1 MNIKIDNYRS
11 VANLSSFSKKRILVI
26 SPGPL
31 FPLEMASQDRNYK
44 LIKRLSQDH
53 QIDLAAI
60 VQGSLKLNST
70 REKLAKV
77 VNNFYPIISLNYN
90 KNKIIRKIIGLK
102 WLYNYLLFGISS
114 RHYYWGHKKIIQ
126 QLEHIIEQ
134 NEYDIVQL
142 VGWYSGKIF
151 KNVSTSSYKVIDTHG
166 VLYEKK
172 IKEYQDI
179 YGEKIPFFKKRE
191 LKKDKEK
198 EIAITGTA
206 NLVISISEYDRGV
219 FRSLIPESEHI
230 LIPSGQDISFY
241 KGYSLSSKE
250 KTPTILFYGSLG
262 GKQNYDAFF
271 RLYNKIFPRI
281 IKQLPETRLLVLGG
295 NPPDKIK
302 RLGKN
307 PNIEVTGF
315 VEDVRRSIAR
325 ASVMILPMEIAA
337 GFRSRVVEVMAMGVP
352 VLGTHNALD
361 SIGFSNGIEGIIEDN
376 NELLADF
383 AVRLLRDRS
392 LMERMSKAAQ
402 IFVDKN
408 YDIEAT
414 YGKLSSFYGS
424 LV

>member
-1 MNIKIDNYRS
+1 
-11 VANLSSFSKKRILVI
+11 
-26 SPGPL
+26 
-31 FPLEMASQDRNYK
+31 MASQDRSYK
-44 LIKRLSQDH
+44 LIKRLSQEH
-53 QIDLAAI
+53 QVDLAAI
-60 VQGSLKLNST
+60 VQDSLKLNLT
-70 REKLAKV
+70 REKLAKI

-90 KNKIIRKIIGLK
+90 KSKIIRKIIGLK

-114 RHYYWGHKKIIQ
+114 RHYYWGHKKIMQ

-134 NEYDIVQL
+134 NKYDIVQL

-151 KNVSTSSYKVIDTHG
+151 KNVSTSTYKAIDTHG

-179 YGEKIPFFKKRE
+179 YGEKIPFFKQRE
-191 LKKDKEK
+191 LEKDKEK
-198 EIAITGTA
+198 EIAITGAA

-241 KGYSLSSKE
+241 KSYSLSEKE

-281 IKQLPETRLLVLGG
+281 IKQIPETRLLVLGG

-302 RLGKN
+302 RLGKK

-315 VEDVRRSIAR
+315 VEDVRRSIAQ

-361 SIGFSNGIEGIIEDN
+361 SIGFSNGIDGIIEDN

-383 AVRLLRDRS
+383 AVRLLKDCS
-392 LMERMSKAAQ
+392 LLERMSKAAQ
-402 IFVDKN
+402 IFIDKN

-414 YGKLSSFYGS
+414 YGKLSGFYGS